1 MAGIFCFKSLGDGT
15 FASYLSV
22 MPMNVDP
29 SLLQRLGRLELLA
42 RQAVEGFIT
51 GLHKSPF
58 HGFSVEFAEHR
69 LYNPGESTRH
79 IDWKLYGR
87 TDKLFVKRYEEET
100 NLRCQLVLDCSS
112 SMWYPAEV
120 DPDSAEMNKLKFALH
135 SSAALM
141 ELFRRQRDAVGLSV
155 FSEDLEAH
163 IPAKSSPA
171 HMRMI
176 YHELERLLDTV
187 GSRQKATSTVEALH
201 QIAEASPRRSLVI
214 VFSDLLDRGGDIDE
228 LMAALQH
235 LRHNKHEVVLFH
247 VLEDATEM
255 DFDFADRPTIFE
267 DLETGEEVRLHPME
281 VRTAYRERMAK
292 LRKELDVRC
301 AQYRIDWVD
310 VDIASG
316 VFPVLSAYLV
326 KRAKLRSS
334 RF

>member
-1 MAGIFCFKSLGDGT
+1 
-15 FASYLSV
+15 
-22 MPMNVDP
+22 MNVDP

-51 GLHKSPF
+51 GMHKSPF

-120 DPDSAEMNKLKFALH
+120 QPNGPDMNKLKFAIH

-155 FSEDLEAH
+155 FSEDLDAH
-163 IPAKSSPA
+163 IPAKSSAA

-176 YHELERLLDTV
+176 YHELERLLDSV
-187 GSRQKATSTVEALH
+187 GQRQKATSTVEALH

-214 VFSDLLDRGGDIDE
+214 VFSDLLDRGGDVDE

-247 VLEDATEM
+247 VLEDSTEM
-255 DFDFADRPTIFE
+255 NFDFADRPTIFE

-281 VRTAYRERMAK
+281 VRAAYRDRMAN
-292 LRKELDVRC
+292 LRKELEIRC